1 MGALVRC
8 EYILT
13 GNFDPAEVVA
23 ATGLG
28 ATKVW
33 RTGDQISARSN
44 RAYKFDGWMRATEYE
59 PCTDI
64 EIPLERLLEQL
75 RPARSVFVDLIR
87 EHGLEAEV
95 TIAIEI
101 TDNVVPAT
109 TIASARIAEIAAMGA
124 GLDIDIILMA

>member
-1 MGALVRC
+1 MDAMVRC

-13 GNFDPAEVVA
+13 GTFDPAVVSA
-23 ATGLG
+23 ATGLD

-33 RTGDQISARSN
+33 RIGDQMSLRGN
-44 RAYKFDGWMRATEYE
+44 RTYKFDGWMRSTEYE
-59 PCTDI
+59 ACADI
-64 EIPLERLLEQL
+64 EVPLEKLLEQL
-75 RPARSVFVDLIR
+75 RPAHSVFVDLIR